1 MQSRVITK
9 DNAVFSSW
17 GGGIGRQY
25 FIYPPESSYAQK
37 NFSVR
42 ISVAETS
49 TDAAVPYTVLPHIT
63 RYLVMLEGNA
73 VLSHAA
79 KHKGAALG
87 GEKEVLL
94 AELETVHVFDGGLE
108 TSSKGKVKDFN
119 LMLGP
124 GAKGNLSIH
133 DGNEIDAASYLI
145 SDDVQTVFTRTQFER
160 SGRSWLGLFCARGSA
175 GITENETA
183 SPSGQ
188 TYTLHNDDLY
198 LCEKTSCEM
207 LSHEE
212 LRRIKIKSDAG
223 SKIMIIS
230 AAIPEL

>member
-1 MQSRVITK
+1 MKSRVITK
-9 DNAVFSSW
+9 DDAVFSSW

-63 RYLVMLEGNA
+63 RYLIMLEGNA

-79 KHKGAALG
+79 KHKGATLG

-108 TSSKGKVKDFN
+108 TIAKGKVKDFN
-119 LMLGP
+119 LMLGQ
-124 GAKGNLSIH
+124 GVKGNLSIH
-133 DGNEIDAASYLI
+133 DGNEIDAASYFI
-145 SDDVQTVFTRTQFER
+145 SDDVETAFARTQLER
-160 SGRSWLGLFCARGSA
+160 NGRSWLGIFCARGSA
-175 GITENETA
+175 DITENKAAYPNE
-183 SPSGQ
+183 P

-198 LCEKTSCEM
+198 LCESFSPEGF
-207 LSHEE
+207 SYEE

-230 AAIPEL
+230 AQVRA